1 MEYYY
6 LLHVVLYIKYI
17 YDIYKLN
24 SLFQDAYFPR
34 STNKQICGRFWMMI
48 KMELEKSLAICY
60 VKRSSSLQ
68 SEGLRP

>member
-1 MEYYY
+1 MSY
-6 LLHVVLYIKYI
+6 YIKYI

-48 KMELEKSLAICY
+48 KMELENL
-60 VKRSSSLQ
+60 
-68 SEGLRP
+68 